1 MTLDHAEILTIT
13 DNALAGRSALCS
25 LAGQVL
31 SASADRQMIIVTAA
45 SPAEQDAMDRQSNRL
60 GVAADVEQR
69 ANLSTLAPRESAQ
82 RFVGLLTMLGV
93 EAKLLDP
100 FLFAPITRGSP
111 LEAEPRLLHARR
123 FDQASREARVLVIAG
138 GVGRTPEGR
147 LTSLG
152 TGGAVL
158 SGLFI
163 AQRLGLGA
171 SLVVGEAALAE
182 FDLSKRATLFARRHG
197 LGYRVVTRID
207 TVEQEHTA
215 AAGV

>member
-1 MTLDHAEILTIT
+1 MTLDHAEILSIT

-25 LAGQVL
+25 LAGQIL
-31 SASADRQMIIVTAA
+31 SASAERKMIVVTAA
-45 SPAEQDAMDRQSNRL
+45 SPAEQDAMDRQANRL

-82 RFVGLLTMLGV
+82 RLVGLLTMLGV
-93 EAKLLDP
+93 DAKLLDP

-111 LEAEPRLLHARR
+111 LEAEPRILHARR

-138 GVGRTPEGR
+138 GVGRSPEGR

-152 TGGAVL
+152 TGGSAL

-163 AQRLGLGA
+163 AQRLGLPA
-171 SLVVGEAALAE
+171 SLVVGEADLAGFE
-182 FDLSKRATLFARRHG
+182 PPKRATLFARRHV

-207 TVEQEHTA
+207 VIEQEQPI